1 MVSGRPIREQSETA
15 VKPGRCP
22 ARSSPRPAS
31 SPWCPFA
38 RASSAPRTPETL
50 AARGDL
56 ATWTG
61 RAGDPAA
68 ARDQLTD
75 LLPVGERVLGPEH
88 PETLTISNNLAYW
101 TGRAGD
107 PAAAPSGPVRG
118 ALTHLRASPRPGASG
133 RPDGPRQR
141 RPLDRRGGC
150 PSRRPRDVYR
160 VVAHPR
166 MCLRPRAPVRPDHA
180 RQHRPDHRRHDE
192 ADQPR
197 QHNRYAAVH
206 GPGTAGR
213 QERRCCHRHVG
224 SRRHLVYRRRG
235 NPAVRRPD
243 PSRRDCGHPHPGPY
257 CARACRAAA
266 ESARRAACE
275 GSLSAAR
282 RGDCR
287 TRTGPP
293 GP

>member
-1 MVSGRPIREQSETA
+1 MAGLGRTDGIGPPDPRTIRDGS
-15 VKPGRCP
+15 KPGRCP

-31 SPWCPFA
+31 FPWCPFA

-50 AARGDL
+50 AARGDLATWTGLSGDPAAARDQFADLAPVCKRILGSEHPDTLDTCGNL

-133 RPDGPRQR
+133 RPDGSRQR

-150 PSRRPRDVYR
+150 PSRRPRHVHR

-166 MCLRPRAPVRPDHA
+166 MCFRPRAPVRPDHA

-213 QERRCCHRHVG
+213 QERRCCRRHVG
-224 SRRHLVYRRRG
+224 SWRH
-235 NPAVRRPD
+235 P
-243 PSRRDCGHPHPGPY
+243 CI
-257 CARACRAAA
+257 
-266 ESARRAACE
+266 
-275 GSLSAAR
+275 
-282 RGDCR
+282 
-287 TRTGPP
+287 PP
-293 GP
+293 